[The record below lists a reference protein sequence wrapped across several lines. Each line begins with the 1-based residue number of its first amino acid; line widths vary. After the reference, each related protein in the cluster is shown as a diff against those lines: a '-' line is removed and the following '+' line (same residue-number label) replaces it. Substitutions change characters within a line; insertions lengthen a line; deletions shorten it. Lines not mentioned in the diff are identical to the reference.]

1 MGAMFG
7 LIGVA
12 IASAASDS
20 SIPMLIDSYTG
31 QPSFL
36 SNNEMKVM
44 LSSYPELLK
53 EFKASDK
60 SNGDKKDI
68 IKKYYQIT
76 FGQ

>member
-1 MGAMFG
+1 
-7 LIGVA
+7 
-12 IASAASDS
+12 
-20 SIPMLIDSYTG
+20 
-31 QPSFL
+31 
-36 SNNEMKVM
+36 MKVM

-76 FGQ
+76 LGQ